1 MEEDAPEA
9 EGDEGKS
16 GDEGEVKTEMESN
29 GQNMSG
35 FHFLTEEEAETT
47 DITDVSKNE
56 IGLREQIPFKSVVR
70 CASLLCAGF
79 IAIIYLFSLKSV
91 LYSFVYCRD

>member
-1 MEEDAPEA
+1 MEEDHTET
-9 EGDEGKS
+9 EGEEGKS

-47 DITDVSKNE
+47 DITDVSQSKDRYQRGVTSLFV
-56 IGLREQIPFKSVVR
+56 IIIH
-70 CASLLCAGF
+70 AS
-79 IAIIYLFSLKSV
+79 IQSPV
-91 LYSFVYCRD
+91 M